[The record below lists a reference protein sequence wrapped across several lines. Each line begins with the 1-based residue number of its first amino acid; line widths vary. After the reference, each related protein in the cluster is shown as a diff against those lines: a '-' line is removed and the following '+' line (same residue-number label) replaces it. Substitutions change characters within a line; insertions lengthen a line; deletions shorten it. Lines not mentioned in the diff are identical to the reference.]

1 MTTMQVDV
9 LIRGDGAVGRC
20 LALALSHQGLR
31 VALLGRGAVRPND
44 VRAYA
49 LNASAQA
56 LLARLKVWDGLP
68 ADAKTPVLD
77 MQLAGD
83 EDTGRLNFSA
93 WQSHRT
99 DLAVI
104 VDAAELDLALDTALR
119 FAPRVQRVEAEVPH
133 QLLALCEGREA
144 TGLAARGVQVHRQ
157 AYGHHALATRWVSDV
172 PHQGRAWQW
181 FGAGAEILGMLPMDR
196 PEPGR
201 SFAMVWSQPAAE
213 AERRLALSPDA
224 LAAELNDRTQGRLG
238 SLVQVGS
245 AQAWPLSLLRA
256 TPMVRPGLALLGD
269 CAHQV
274 HPLAGQGLN
283 LGLADVAALA
293 AVLDQREPWR
303 PLGDLSL
310 LRRYERQRALDT
322 WMMATVTD
330 SLWHGFAHSA
340 PWARVLRNQGMA
352 WVDRLSP
359 VKRWLTQQA
368 LGPASHQSEPA
379 NAFHAGAPATPNTT
393 KTIS

>member
-1 MTTMQVDV
+1 MGRMQVDV
-9 LIRGDGAVGRC
+9 LIRGDGAVGRS

-31 VALLGRGAVRPND
+31 VGLLGRAQPRPHD

-49 LNASAQA
+49 LNVSAQA
-56 LLARLKVWDGLP
+56 LLTRLKVWDGLP
-68 ADAKTPVLD
+68 PDAKTPVHD

-83 EDTGRLNFSA
+83 QENGRLNFSA
-93 WQSHRT
+93 WQSHLPE
-99 DLAVI
+99 LAVI
-104 VDAAELDLALDTALR
+104 VDAAELDTALDAALR
-119 FAPRVQRVEAEVPH
+119 YAPHVQRVDAEVPH
-133 QLLALCEGREA
+133 GLLALCEGREA
-144 TGLAARGVQVHRQ
+144 RGLDAHGIQVHRQ
-157 AYGHHALATRWVSDV
+157 AYGHHALATRWVSDL

-181 FGAGAEILGMLPMDR
+181 FGAAAEILALLPMDR

-201 SFAMVWSQPAAE
+201 SYAMVWSQPAESAS
-213 AERRLALSPDA
+213 RRLALSPEA
-224 LAAELNDRTQGRLG
+224 LADELQSLTQGRAGTL
-238 SLVQVGS
+238 QAVGE

-293 AVLDQREPWR
+293 EVLAQREAWR
-303 PLGDLSL
+303 PVGDLTL

-330 SLWHGFAHSA
+330 TLWHGFAHSA
-340 PWARVLRNQGMA
+340 PWARVARNQGLA
-352 WVDRLSP
+352 LVDALGP

-368 LGPASHQSEPA
+368 LGAS
-379 NAFHAGAPATPNTT
+379 APALVAPQSATPVTT
-393 KTIS
+393 SPRPLP

>member
-1 MTTMQVDV
+1 MQVDV
-9 LIRGDGAVGRC
+9 LIRGDGAVGRS

-31 VALLGRGAVRPND
+31 VGLLGRSQPRPHD

-49 LNASAQA
+49 LSAGAQA

-68 ADAKTPVLD
+68 ADAKTPVHD
-77 MQLAGD
+77 MQLTGD
-83 EDTGRLNFSA
+83 QENGRLNFSA
-93 WQSHRT
+93 WQSHLP

-104 VDAAELDLALDTALR
+104 VDAAELDAALDAALR
-119 FAPRVQRVEAEVPH
+119 YAPHVQRLETEVPH
-133 QLLALCEGREA
+133 SLLALCEGREA
-144 TGLAARGVQVHRQ
+144 QGLEVHGIQVERR
-157 AYGHHALATRWVSDV
+157 AYGHHALAARWVSDT

-181 FGAGAEILGMLPMDR
+181 FGAGAEIVALLPMDR
-196 PEPGR
+196 PEPGH
-201 SFAMVWSQPAAE
+201 SYALVWSQPEDE
-213 AERRLALSPDA
+213 AQRRLALSPEA
-224 LAAELNDRTQGRLG
+224 LAAELHTLTQGRAGTLRAAG
-238 SLVQVGS
+238 A

-293 AVLDQREPWR
+293 EVLSQREPWR

-310 LRRYERQRALDT
+310 LRRYERQRALGT

-330 SLWHGFAHSA
+330 TLWHGFAHSA
-340 PWARVLRNQGMA
+340 PWARVARNQGLAM
-352 WVDRLSP
+352 VDALSP
-359 VKRWLTQQA
+359 LKRWLTQQA
-368 LGPASHQSEPA
+368 LGASAQSLA
-379 NAFHAGAPATPNTT
+379 APPSATPVTT
-393 KTIS
+393 SPRPLP